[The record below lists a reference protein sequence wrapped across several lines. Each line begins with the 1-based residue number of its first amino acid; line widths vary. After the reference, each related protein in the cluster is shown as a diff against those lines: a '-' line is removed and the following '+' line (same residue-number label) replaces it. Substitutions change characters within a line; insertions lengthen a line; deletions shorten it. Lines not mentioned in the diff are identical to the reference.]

1 MGKVDFKGID
11 IHFSEKGA
19 GRALVLLH
27 GFLENRT
34 MWDSLTGTLSKRFRV
49 VAIDLPGHG
58 QTPCLGYVHTMEEM
72 ADAVKA
78 VLDHLGLRRYVMVGH
93 SMGGYVTLA
102 FAERYP
108 DHLKGFT
115 LFFSTARA
123 DSNEKRIDRDRA
135 IDAVKHNHH
144 RFIRQAIPNLFR
156 PRSRDTFRKEVN
168 HAKAEALKT
177 PLQGVVA
184 ALEGMKIRPD
194 REVLLHFGPCPVQ
207 MICGERDPVL
217 PFKMIEP
224 QTRGKKVTHL
234 LVTENGHMGHIEDTE
249 ECTQAL
255 FEFAD
260 SL

>member
-93 SMGGYVTLA
+93 SMGGYVT
-102 FAERYP
+102 
-108 DHLKGFT
+108 
-115 LFFSTARA
+115 
-123 DSNEKRIDRDRA
+123 
-135 IDAVKHNHH
+135 
-144 RFIRQAIPNLFR
+144 
-156 PRSRDTFRKEVN
+156 
-168 HAKAEALKT
+168 
-177 PLQGVVA
+177 
-184 ALEGMKIRPD
+184 
-194 REVLLHFGPCPVQ
+194 
-207 MICGERDPVL
+207 
-217 PFKMIEP
+217 
-224 QTRGKKVTHL
+224 
-234 LVTENGHMGHIEDTE
+234 
-249 ECTQAL
+249 
-255 FEFAD
+255 
-260 SL
+260 